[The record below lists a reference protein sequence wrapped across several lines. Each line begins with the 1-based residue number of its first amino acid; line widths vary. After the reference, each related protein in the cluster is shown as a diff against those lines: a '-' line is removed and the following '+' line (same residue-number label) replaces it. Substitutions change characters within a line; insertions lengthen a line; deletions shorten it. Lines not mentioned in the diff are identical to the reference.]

1 MKGILG
7 RKIGMTQVFATDGEL
22 VPVTVIQVEENVV
35 MQKKTVETD
44 GYNAVQLG
52 FDDKPER
59 LVNKPELGHAE
70 KAGTTPKRYIREIR
84 DFEIDVEVGSVV
96 KPGDVFT
103 EGDIV
108 DVTGTSKGKGFQ
120 GSIKRHNFSRG
131 PMSHGSRY
139 HRGSGSLGSGIESAR
154 VFKGTKLPGHMGAK
168 TVTVQNLEIVKLDA
182 ENGVILVR
190 GNVPG
195 NKRGIVTIKTNV
207 KNNKTKDARELVNYA
222 PAVEA
227 EAVTDEASSEE

>member
-7 RKIGMTQVFATDGEL
+7 RKVGMTQIFTKDGDL
-22 VPVTVIQVEENVV
+22 VPVTVVQVEENVV

-59 LVNKPELGHAE
+59 LVNQPEKGHAE
-70 KAGTTPKRYIREIR
+70 KANATPKRYIREIR
-84 DFEIDVEVGSVV
+84 DFDIDVEVGSSV

-131 PMSHGSRY
+131 PMTHGSRY
-139 HRGSGSLGSGIESAR
+139 HRKSGSMGSGIDQSR
-154 VFKGTKLPGHMGAK
+154 VFKGKKLPGHMGHK
-168 TVTVQNLEIVKLDA
+168 TITVQNLEIMKIDT
-182 ENGVILVR
+182 ENNVILIS
-190 GNVPG
+190 GNIPG
-195 NKRGIVTIKTNV
+195 SKKAIVTIKSNV
-207 KNNKTKDARELVNYA
+207 KNNKAHEAKELINYIS
-222 PAVEA
+222 
-227 EAVTDEASSEE
+227 EAVVETVEETTEA